1 MGLNETGLR
10 NLVNEEII
18 KLALEYQS
26 KFDSPL
32 SNIDDIKTDLSEW
45 RKYYKKQESDV
56 IIIKQ
61 VNTSLCDKMKL
72 LERQCWANKQYSR
85 CECLEISGVPASVT
99 DNDLEGK
106 VLKLLEKIDVEVHH
120 DHIKACHWI
129 KPNAGPKKVIIK
141 MPRRKDAVKIRRA
154 RKN

>member
-1 MGLNETGLR
+1 MKLR
-10 NLVNEEII
+10 NLDNEEII

-26 KFDSPL
+26 KFDLPL
-32 SNIDDIKTDLSEW
+32 SNIDDIKTDLSGW
-45 RKYYKKQESDV
+45 RKYYKKLESDV

-61 VNTSLCDKMKL
+61 VNTRLCDKMKL

-85 CECLEISGVPASVT
+85 RECLEISGVPESVT

-106 VLKLLEKIDVEVHH
+106 VLKLLEKIDVEVHP
-120 DHIKACHWI
+120 DHIEACHWI
-129 KPNAGPKKVIIK
+129 KPNAGPKKVITK
-141 MPRRKDAVKIRRA
+141 MPRRKDANKIRRA

>member
-1 MGLNETGLR
+1 M
-10 NLVNEEII
+10 
-18 KLALEYQS
+18 
-26 KFDSPL
+26 
-32 SNIDDIKTDLSEW
+32 
-45 RKYYKKQESDV
+45 

-61 VNTSLCDKMKL
+61 VNTRLCDKMKL

-85 CECLEISGVPASVT
+85 RECLEISGVPESVT

-106 VLKLLEKIDVEVHH
+106 VLKLLEKIDFEVHH
-120 DHIKACHWI
+120 DHIEACHWI

>member
-1 MGLNETGLR
+1 MKLR
-10 NLVNEEII
+10 NLDNEEII

-26 KFDSPL
+26 KFDLPL
-32 SNIDDIKTDLSEW
+32 SNIDDIKTDLSGW
-45 RKYYKKQESDV
+45 RKYYKNLESDV

-61 VNTSLCDKMKL
+61 VNTRLCDKMKL

-85 CECLEISGVPASVT
+85 RECLEISGVPESVT

-106 VLKLLEKIDVEVHH
+106 VLKLLEKIDVEVHPN
-120 DHIKACHWI
+120 HIEACHWI
-129 KPNAGPKKVIIK
+129 KPNAGPKKVITK
-141 MPRRKDAVKIRRA
+141 MPRLKDANKIRRA

>member
-1 MGLNETGLR
+1 MKLR
-10 NLVNEEII
+10 NLGNEEII

-26 KFDSPL
+26 KFDLPL
-32 SNIDDIKTDLSEW
+32 SNIDDIKTDLSGW
-45 RKYYKKQESDV
+45 RKYYKKLESDV

-61 VNTSLCDKMKL
+61 VNTRLCDKMKL

-85 CECLEISGVPASVT
+85 RECLEISGVPESVT

-106 VLKLLEKIDVEVHH
+106 VLKLLEKIDVEVHP
-120 DHIKACHWI
+120 DHIEACHWI
-129 KPNAGPKKVIIK
+129 KPNAGPKNVITK
-141 MPRRKDAVKIRRA
+141 MPRLKDANKIRRA